1 MVTRRSHNKS
11 RHGCSSCKQRRVK
24 CDEQRPTC
32 GHCTQRQTECVY
44 TAAGPYFFAGKQSR
58 RARAADLSCTSNHS
72 PQWEASLNHLQPA
85 EEPTNSASLDMEQ
98 LELVFQWIQHTH
110 KSLARNEETRKV
122 WERVVLEEGLK
133 APFLMHGILALSALH
148 LSCTRENEQ
157 SRWLGVAISHK
168 NVALSLFSEQL
179 SNINQS
185 NAKAMMGFAGLV
197 VMFGLGSA
205 LTPGTETGPSL
216 GALIEI
222 FTLSRGVQTVVNEE
236 FRFLL
241 ESNFA
246 PLFQATPPDVSTPDH
261 VVDAFDHL
269 IELNNRLDQDLDH
282 HDSKCYEQSINLLRN
297 LAAFTLAEPTTMTLV
312 GGWAIRVS
320 PEFLDALSCRDPF
333 ALVILA
339 HFCGFLNMAHENWCI
354 GPWGSLVLDEI
365 CQLLPQDWKH
375 QVQWPVEQTLRIRT
389 AQLNDPTT
397 ET

>member
-1 MVTRRSHNKS
+1 MAGCCDIPQERR
-11 RHGCSSCKQRRVK
+11 
-24 CDEQRPTC
+24 
-32 GHCTQRQTECVY
+32 
-44 TAAGPYFFAGKQSR
+44 F
-58 RARAADLSCTSNHS
+58 
-72 PQWEASLNHLQPA
+72 
-85 EEPTNSASLDMEQ
+85 
-98 LELVFQWIQHTH
+98 I
-110 KSLARNEETRKV
+110 
-122 WERVVLEEGLK
+122 
-133 APFLMHGILALSALH
+133 
-148 LSCTRENEQ
+148 
-157 SRWLGVAISHK
+157 
-168 NVALSLFSEQL
+168 LFSEQL

-269 IELNNRLDQDLDH
+269 IELNNRLGQDLDH